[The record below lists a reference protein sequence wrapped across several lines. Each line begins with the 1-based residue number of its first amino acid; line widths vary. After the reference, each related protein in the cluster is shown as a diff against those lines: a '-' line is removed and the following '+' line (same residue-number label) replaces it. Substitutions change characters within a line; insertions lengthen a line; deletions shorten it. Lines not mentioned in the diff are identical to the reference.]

1 VATTTRSA
9 PSHGAHQETTRS
21 RLVCAR
27 IPSSSR
33 ETPVSFAAVVD
44 ESVLR
49 RIIGGPKIMR
59 DQLTALL
66 AVTDRPNVEIRV
78 LPLRSG
84 AHAGLEGS
92 FLLYEMPD
100 PYPDVAYVDS
110 LAGTVYVEEDAA
122 VDRFR
127 QAYAQLSVIALN
139 GKESAALIEAAAKEL
154 Q

>member
-1 VATTTRSA
+1 
-9 PSHGAHQETTRS
+9 
-21 RLVCAR
+21 
-27 IPSSSR
+27 
-33 ETPVSFAAVVD
+33 
-44 ESVLR
+44 
-49 RIIGGPKIMR
+49 MR

-84 AHAGLEGS
+84 AHAGLEDS